1 VLPAA
6 AFDDSSDP
14 FRFFRTGGKRIVN
27 FTVTNHCN
35 ASCVYCSFH
44 TQKNKKTVTLEQA
57 RRAIDYLVGIGT
69 GMVSLTGGEPL
80 LNPDLPGIVRYAR
93 EKGLIVLSGTNGVIL
108 TRETAREL
116 KSAGLNALWISYE
129 SNSPKDFEKNRGV
142 PGLHEKVRTGVKA
155 LRECGLP
162 FFAIALINRS
172 ITDIPAFVSHLLG
185 MGFPTVKFDYPM
197 SFPLESTY
205 LGWSR
210 SPLLEMAGPKMSAFI
225 DGILAEKKKGRIN
238 VLNPT
243 GGLLDARRF
252 YNGGRTRYPCYS
264 GDRILYLDADLDLYR
279 CPALGD
285 RLGRVGGKFSPGR
298 IDCDRCYYQGARD
311 FGPFYYLLETL
322 DLGRPSVLAGLPAR
336 MNGALLRAAR
346 DAVEIRRSGIP

>member
-1 VLPAA
+1 MAGAA
-6 AFDDSSDP
+6 PDDSSDP

-44 TQKNKKTVTLEQA
+44 KQKNKKAVTLEQA
-57 RRAIDYLVGIGT
+57 RRAIDYLVDIDT

-80 LNPDLPGIVRYAR
+80 LNPNLPGIVRYAR
-93 EKGLIVLSGTNGVIL
+93 QKGLIVLSGTNGAL
-108 TRETAREL
+108 LSAEKAREL

-129 SNSPKDFEKNRGV
+129 SNSPDDFEKNRGV
-142 PGLHEKVRTGVKA
+142 PGLHEKVRAGAKA
-155 LRECGLP
+155 LKDCGLP

-172 ITDIPAFVSHLLG
+172 ISDIPAFVSRLLE

-197 SFPLESTY
+197 AFQLESTY
-205 LGWSR
+205 LGWSI
-210 SPLLEMAGPKMSAFI
+210 SPLLRMSGQEMGAFI

-243 GGLLDARRF
+243 GGLLDAKRF
-252 YNGGRTRYPCYS
+252 YNGGPTRYPCYS
-264 GDRILYLDADLDLYR
+264 GDRILYLDTDLDVFR
-279 CPALGD
+279 CPALAEK
-285 RLGRVGGKFSPGR
+285 LGRVGDRLALGR
-298 IDCDRCYYQGARD
+298 IECDRCYYQGARD

-322 DLGRPSVLAGLPAR
+322 DLGRPSALSGLPAR

-346 DAVEIRRSGIP
+346 DAYEIKRSGIP

>member
-1 VLPAA
+1 MAGAV
-6 AFDDSSDP
+6 FDDSSDP

-44 TQKNKKTVTLEQA
+44 KQKDKKAVTLEQA
-57 RRAIDYLVGIGT
+57 RRAIDYLLDIGA

-80 LNPDLPGIVRYAR
+80 LNPDLPEIVRYAR
-93 EKGLIVLSGTNGVIL
+93 QKGLIVLSGTNGALL
-108 TRETAREL
+108 TPEAAREL

-129 SNSPKDFEKNRGV
+129 SNSPADFEKNRGI
-142 PGLHEKVRTGVKA
+142 PGLHEKVQAGTKA
-155 LRECGLP
+155 LRDCGLP

-172 ITDIPAFVSHLLG
+172 ITDLPAFVSRLLEL
-185 MGFPTVKFDYPM
+185 GFPAVKFDYPM

-210 SPLLEMAGPKMSAFI
+210 SPLLDMSGPEMGAFI
-225 DGILAEKKKGRIN
+225 DRILAEKRKGRIN

-243 GGLLDARRF
+243 GGLLDAKRF
-252 YNGGRTRYPCYS
+252 HNGERTRYPCYS
-264 GDRILYLDADLDLYR
+264 GDRILYLDTNLDLFR
-279 CPALGD
+279 CPALAE
-285 RLGRVGGKFSPGR
+285 RLGRVGDRPALGR
-298 IDCDRCYYQGARD
+298 IGCDRCYYQGARD

-322 DLGRPSVLAGLPAR
+322 DLGRPSGLAGLPAR
-336 MNGALLRAAR
+336 MNGALVRAAR
-346 DAVEIRRSGIP
+346 DAYEIKRSGIP